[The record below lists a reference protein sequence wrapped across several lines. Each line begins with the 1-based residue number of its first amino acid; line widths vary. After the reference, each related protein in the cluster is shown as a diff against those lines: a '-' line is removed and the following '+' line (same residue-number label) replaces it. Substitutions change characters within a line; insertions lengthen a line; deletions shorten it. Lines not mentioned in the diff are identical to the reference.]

1 MVNEGYIH
9 TAQLKP
15 HNSPSGKVIMS
26 LSETHA
32 RFKSRVWKE
41 IAQSKIDVSALGK
54 ETVEA
59 LVDIVTEAAMME
71 MDNVMTQTLAESR
84 ATPEIAKSKAT
95 PEVAESMP
103 DQSVFDDHK
112 EDILWEGRPFLSLVM
127 EYTITD
133 ERIRITE
140 GLLGKARDNV
150 ELVRIQDMNY
160 SQTLGERLMNLGDVT
175 IRSHDTSRPTIILR
189 NVQDPETVYEILRR
203 AVLNAR
209 KKHGFTYREEM

>member
-1 MVNEGYIH
+1 
-9 TAQLKP
+9 
-15 HNSPSGKVIMS
+15 MS

-32 RFKSRVWKE
+32 RVKSRVWKE
-41 IAQSKIDVSALGK
+41 IAQSKIDVSTLSK
-54 ETVEA
+54 ETVET
-59 LVDIVTEAAMME
+59 LVDIVTEAAMLE
-71 MDNVMTQTLAESR
+71 MNEALTQTLAESR
-84 ATPEIAKSKAT
+84 AAPEIAA
-95 PEVAESMP
+95 AMP
-103 DQSVFDDHK
+103 DQAVFDDHK
-112 EDILWEGRPFLSLVM
+112 EDILWQGRPFLSLVM

-189 NVQDPETVYEILRR
+189 NIQDPETVYEILRR